1 MLKKTPLYE
10 EHVKLKARMVNFA
23 GFEMPIQYSSIIH
36 EHMAVREK
44 AGIFD
49 VSHMGEI
56 LVKGQKAGDF
66 LNGILTNN
74 IHKIKEGRVQ
84 YTIMTYEDGGTV
96 DDLMVYKLSQAK
108 YLLVVNAAN
117 KDKDFEH
124 MKSFVPK
131 DVTVEDVSDEYG
143 LIAIQGPE
151 SSKFVDELLGGVG
164 LKPFNFKTMEY
175 DNDTLII
182 SRTGYT
188 GSDGFEVYGQP
199 EAVKKLFCKFIHMG
213 VTPCGLGARDTLRF
227 EAGLPLYGNELGPD
241 ITPVEAGLH
250 RFIDLNKPFNGRDVL
265 QVQKEQSDRRQ
276 LIGLKLL
283 DRGVPRQGYPV
294 YYEGNQI
301 GKVTSGGF
309 APYLK
314 KYLAMALVK
323 IPSNGLDN
331 KPFDI
336 EIRGKKR
343 RAEKVSTNF
352 LKATEVR

>member
-1 MLKKTPLYE
+1 MLKRTPLYQ
-10 EHVKLKARMVNFA
+10 EHLKLKARMVDFA
-23 GFEMPIQYSSIIH
+23 GFEMPIQYSSILD

-56 LVKGQKAGDF
+56 LVEGQNAGDF
-66 LNGILTNN
+66 LNVLLTNN

-96 DDLMVYKLSQAK
+96 DDLMVYKLSCAK

-124 MKSFVPK
+124 IKSFAPK

-151 SSKFVDELLGGVG
+151 SSKFVEKLLGDAQ

-175 DNDTLII
+175 DGDTLIL
-182 SRTGYT
+182 SHTGYT
-188 GSDGFEVYGQP
+188 GSDGFEVYGPP
-199 EAVKKLFCKFIHMG
+199 EAITQLFCKFVNLG

-227 EAGLPLYGNELGPD
+227 EAGLPLYGHELGPD
-241 ITPVEAGLH
+241 ITPVEAGLN
-250 RFIDLNKPFNGRDVL
+250 RFIDLNKPFKGRDVL
-265 QVQKEQSDRRQ
+265 QAQSQQRDRRQ

-283 DRGVPRQGYPV
+283 DRGVPRQDYPV
-294 YYEGNQI
+294 YYEGKQV

-309 APYLK
+309 APHVK
-314 KYLAMALVK
+314 EYLAMALVK
-323 IPSNGLDN
+323 IPSNGMID
-331 KPFDI
+331 KPFEI
-336 EIRGKKR
+336 EIRGKKH
-343 RAEKVSTNF
+343 RAEKVSTSF
-352 LKATEVR
+352 LKR